1 MSFPSKIA
9 STHEA
14 TPPLLPETGLSIVQA
29 LLWYPAEDMVR
40 AIIERQEQSD
50 SEEPT
55 HSTAR
60 DASTMDISIRWSHWC
75 LLVSM
80 TTASRSVGVNDTE
93 VTQENDASVAEL
105 LDKLLDR
112 CRDDCA
118 IKSSAAVVTRVSPLV
133 IESLLELVARFV
145 DFEQLQLTL
154 LKHAVHPCLDQ
165 RYLCWML
172 WKELLCYCWEGDT
185 ARAAL
190 ETLFTLMEQESEDG
204 ESIQAT
210 GDNHQATAPLPSHVV
225 GDIARLVAFVYPEM
239 PLSLKEACMQRVT
252 SVIEHICSDG
262 PYHAFSPAIAAR
274 LSLFDQLASAWFLRD
289 YDHPDKEQWIA
300 TQLPMCFE
308 CCGTIIELL
317 GPASA
322 DPELRNDAGKFAGAM
337 RVLDVC
343 LLVLKSVY
351 DDNDAREDTTDLE
364 ELSRILLP
372 VMTEVLTLVATSVRP
387 PKSVGGGIRNG
398 HVQQRNRS
406 APSVAPHSTDLSTA
420 RVLRACLYLL
430 GKMSTL
436 LKRNHSNQCVQVMK
450 NLLDLVSNDAAVS
463 RESEQ
468 TTAGAVA
475 WFVKTALFDVQAAES
490 DVRVV
495 AHLFTA
501 LFQRLCAIVIEKTEM
516 KSPLG
521 QVILAAIY
529 GVLAHSNVAPSIN
542 LQASVPVVT
551 ARPALRQLTLLRRD
565 FEGNDGALASS
576 AAAFVSSSDTRAQH
590 ARRCHQVFC
599 QWFSPNADELA
610 EANNV
615 GAYVSNGDQDAAQG
629 AMEKKRRV
637 DEQSGEPS
645 TMTTTGA
652 KRQKLAHLVARCRQ
666 VIDNCGST
674 AENVSDQELDRA
686 TKVLEDIIAKVLTF

>member
-9 STHEA
+9 STHEE
-14 TPPLLPETGLSIVQA
+14 TPPLLPETGSAIVQA

-40 AIIERQEQSD
+40 AIIERQEQSE
-50 SEEPT
+50 SGEPT

-60 DASTMDISIRWSHWC
+60 DASAMDVSIRWSHWC

-80 TTASRSVGVNDTE
+80 TAAYRSNGTDVAQGD
-93 VTQENDASVAEL
+93 DASVADL

-112 CRDDCA
+112 CRDECA
-118 IKSSAAVVTRVSPLV
+118 IKSSAAVITRVSPLA
-133 IESLLELVARFV
+133 IDSLLELVVRFG

-165 RYLCWML
+165 RHLCWTL
-172 WKELLCYCWEGDT
+172 WKELLCYCWEEDT
-185 ARAAL
+185 ALAAL

-204 ESIQAT
+204 KRSQPI
-210 GDNHQATAPLPSHVV
+210 GDSHQATTPLPSHVV
-225 GDIARLVAFVYPEM
+225 GDIAQLVAFVYPEL
-239 PLSLKEACMQRVT
+239 PLSLKEACLRRVT

-274 LSLFDQLASAWFLRD
+274 LSLFDQLASARFLRD

-322 DPELRNDAGKFAGAM
+322 DPDLRNDAGKFAGAM

-351 DDNDAREDTTDLE
+351 DDNDALEDTTDLE

-372 VMTEVLTLVATSVRP
+372 VMTEVLTLVATSARHSRV
-387 PKSVGGGIRNG
+387 VGGSIGT
-398 HVQQRNRS
+398 
-406 APSVAPHSTDLSTA
+406 ADLSTA
-420 RVLRACLYLL
+420 RVLRACFYLL
-430 GKMSTL
+430 GKMSAL

-450 NLLDLVSNDAAVS
+450 NLLDLVSIDAAGS
-463 RESEQ
+463 KEWGQS
-468 TTAGAVA
+468 TAGAVA
-475 WFVKTALFDVQAAES
+475 WFAKTALFDVHAAES
-490 DVRVV
+490 DIPVV
-495 AHLFTA
+495 AELFTA
-501 LFQRLCAIVIEKTEM
+501 LFQRLCAIEETEM

-529 GVLAHSNVAPSIN
+529 GVFAHSNVAQSIN
-542 LQASVPVVT
+542 LHESVPIVT
-551 ARPALRQLTLLRRD
+551 ARQALRQLALLHRD
-565 FEGNDGALASS
+565 FEGSPGALAST
-576 AAAFVSSSDTRAQH
+576 ATTFVLTSDARAQH
-590 ARRCHQVFC
+590 ARRCHRVFC
-599 QWFSPNADELA
+599 QWFSRNTDELV
-610 EANNV
+610 EENNV
-615 GAYVSNGDQDAAQG
+615 GAYMSNEDQDAVQV
-629 AMEKKRRV
+629 AMEKKKRRV
-637 DEQSGEPS
+637 DKEGDEPS
-645 TMTTTGA
+645 TTPKTGN

-666 VIDNCGST
+666 VIENCGST

-686 TKVLEDIIAKVLTF
+686 AKVLEDIIAKVLTF